1 MSPTTRSAPEP
12 GIAEALSRL
21 ADATTAGT
29 RGLPQFGADQIDKLK
44 KYLEVLLLWRSRI
57 ALISTADPVL
67 LVEHHILDSL
77 HVAEHIPERA
87 RVADIG
93 SGAGLPGIPLA
104 VARPQALFTLI
115 ESRRRKANFLREAR
129 RLAGLQ
135 NVQVVEA
142 RAEEALRP
150 ASFDVIVS
158 RALGAVDEFLD
169 HGGRLLVAGGVAVA
183 MRGPDGD
190 QDAVADTRFEPPK
203 VLCYEL
209 TLDRRRTLLVYRR
222 R

>member
-1 MSPTTRSAPEP
+1 M
-12 GIAEALSRL
+12 SRL
-21 ADATTAGT
+21 VDATAGD
-29 RGLPQFGADQIDKLK
+29 RAVVQLDAEQLDKLK
-44 KYLEVLLLWRSRI
+44 KYLELLLLWRGRI
-57 ALISTADPVL
+57 ALISTADPVR

-77 HVAEHIPERA
+77 HVATHIPEAA

-104 VARPQALFTLI
+104 VARPRAVFTLV

-135 NVQVVEA
+135 NVQIVEA
-142 RAEEALRP
+142 RAEHSLP
-150 ASFDVIVS
+150 AQSFDVIVS
-158 RALGAVDEFLD
+158 RALGRVDEFLE
-169 HGGRLLVAGGVAVA
+169 HGGRLLVAGGIAVA

-190 QDAVADTRFEPPK
+190 RDAVSDDRFEAP
-203 VLCYEL
+203 VVARYEL
-209 TLDRRRTLLVYRR
+209 TLDRRRTLLIYRR